1 MQKVPVVTCFRGG
14 PHRPKG
20 SKILKLC
27 YAMLALFFAIGRSW
41 DAFCASGCACRCSWS
56 VFVRLGRLRARF
68 WRGLGRSGDGF
79 GGPRGAF
86 LKAFVHEKTSKNAAL
101 GPPKPSPERPKPI
114 QNRARSGPRRT
125 KTNQERRQAQPD
137 AQKAPQKRPRAK
149 NSANMSPNE
158 VRKLRIEV
166 HGAPP

>member
-1 MQKVPVVTCFRGG
+1 MRVRVRVKVSVAVRVRVKLLAEPHLGQTRPPSTASSAPRAPATRRTLRRRARIGAARATCAKHCRNLGKVVVLTIIR
-14 PHRPKG
+14 
-20 SKILKLC
+20 
-27 YAMLALFFAIGRSW
+27 FFE
-41 DAFCASGCACRCSWS
+41 
-56 VFVRLGRLRARF
+56 LRAYM
-68 WRGLGRSGDGF
+68 
-79 GGPRGAF
+79 
-86 LKAFVHEKTSKNAAL
+86 HEKTSKNAAL

-166 HGAPP
+166 RGAPP